1 MNRFNI
7 KEKAHYVGS
16 LRTANVTLMETL
28 ARWTPTSPEL
38 EAKVLFG
45 RHLWDLAQHADL
57 LGKRVFEL
65 RAPMHFSP
73 PLDREYSDFLKDIA
87 AIGSTQD
94 RLAAFYE
101 GVLPALTARHQH
113 YLGRTDHLQDEPTV
127 RILERIIQDHGR
139 MHREHQ
145 EMLAEVPALAK
156 NAPEYAKALTKSEP
170 DLALVHRPPVEW
182 KPEAA
187 EATA

>member
-16 LRTANVTLMETL
+16 LRTANVTLMETM
-28 ARWTPTSPEL
+28 AAWVPSSAEL

-65 RAPMHFSP
+65 RAPLHFSP
-73 PLDREYSDFLKDIA
+73 PLDATYAGWLKEIA
-87 AIGSTQD
+87 AMTSTQD

-101 GVLPALTARHQH
+101 GVLPAMTARHQH
-113 YLGRTDHLQDEPTV
+113 YLERTDHLQDEPTV
-127 RILERIIQDHGR
+127 RILERIIQDHAR
-139 MHREHQ
+139 MHGEHQ
-145 EMLAEVPALAK
+145 EVLKQVPSLAK
-156 NAPEYAKALTKSEP
+156 NAPEWSKRLAQGEP
-170 DLALVHRPPVEW
+170 GLALVHRPPVEW
-182 KPEAA
+182 NAAA